1 MGSLRVETVS
11 KETIKPASPT
21 PDHLRIH
28 KLTILD
34 QTGPSVYV
42 PFCLFYPSSS
52 TELHQRHSI
61 ADSLKVSLSNTLSIY
76 YPLAGRYNKDD
87 SFSIECNDHG
97 VDFVVANV
105 AGGHLLSDALRQPD
119 QDRLLPLLPCRP
131 QGTNVDSNSDLVLL
145 AVQVNFFDC
154 GGIAVGV
161 CIWHGISDACTLASF
176 LRTWSGINSG
186 AGKHTVDKNVV
197 VLDCTS
203 LFPPRYICGQTVAKF
218 KATVTTP
225 DSIIKRFVFEADK
238 IESVRTKISSSN
250 WSHHQRPS
258 RVLAVSALIWAAAI
272 NIAATH
278 KRRRH
283 DNINEN
289 THHIAAM
296 TTHLRPRVNPALPET
311 VIGNI
316 VQIPVFAKWELI
328 KTMNNNNNNN
338 HEAEYYKALAEK
350 LRESVSTVMDESVRK
365 VVGSERMVMEVVKQ
379 FVEEYGEGNLLAISS
394 WCRFRFYETDFGWGK
409 PVWVGFFTMCY
420 NLSML
425 IDAPDGRGIEAW
437 VTLSKEDMSLFQ
449 KDAAILRY
457 ASFP

>member
-34 QTGPSVYV
+34 QTGPSVY
-42 PFCLFYPSSS
+42 
-52 TELHQRHSI
+52 QRHSI

-203 LFPPRYICGQTVAKF
+203 LFPPRDLSKYEETVAKF

-258 RVLAVSALIWAAAI
+258 RVLAVSALI
-272 NIAATH
+272 AATH

-311 VIGNI
+311 VI
-316 VQIPVFAKWELI
+316 
-328 KTMNNNNNNN
+328 
-338 HEAEYYKALAEK
+338 AEYYKALAEK